1 MELINIGYGSVL
13 SARRVVAMISPDS
26 APIKRLVQESR
37 ERACLIDAS
46 FGRRTQTVITTDS
59 GHVVLSAL
67 DPETL
72 AARAQQR
79 PQDGMQEQ
87 GERE

>member
-13 SARRVVAMISPDS
+13 SARRVVAMISLDS

-37 ERACLIDAS
+37 ERGCLIDAS
-46 FGRRTQTVITTDS
+46 FGRRTQTVIITDS

-79 PQDGMQEQ
+79 PQDGTQEH

>member
-37 ERACLIDAS
+37 ERGCLIDAS
-46 FGRRTQTVITTDS
+46 FGRRTQTVVITDS

-72 AARAQQR
+72 AARAQR
-79 PQDGMQEQ
+79 RGRDETQEQ